1 MASKNKLIVF
11 FTVHF
16 IWCVLAF
23 AANQIWPTCPA
34 VSIIPKWAPYST
46 KRAFFHRLT
55 RTLYLKRKYVVL
67 HISTHLVP
75 AFKYL
80 TVRQSKTTFDNQGT
94 ELITLRRADND
105 IAEDD
110 DDSYKPGPY
119 WSLML
124 EISEGPLKEISNATL
139 VEQV

>member
-1 MASKNKLIVF
+1 M
-11 FTVHF
+11 
-16 IWCVLAF
+16 
-23 AANQIWPTCPA
+23 
-34 VSIIPKWAPYST
+34 
-46 KRAFFHRLT
+46 
-55 RTLYLKRKYVVL
+55 
-67 HISTHLVP
+67 P